1 MDGFIMLKRLGK
13 GSFGIVYK
21 VKRKQDNKIYA
32 LKRVESSQDNLNE
45 VRLLASLNHPNI
57 VKFYD
62 AFPFYKS
69 GTRIINLS
77 IIMEYAGGGDLTK
90 LINSYK
96 LKQKYISEKR
106 IWKYTY
112 QIASALEHLHRHDIL
127 HRDLKAANCFL
138 TNDDNIKLGDM
149 NISKVIKNG
158 QLAHT
163 KIGTPYYMSPEI
175 WNNTPYNEKCDI
187 WALGCLIYEL
197 ACFKVPFEGNSV
209 NELKRHINKGYYIKT
224 PNNIYS
230 HQLWTLINQM
240 LCINPVQRISINQI
254 ITVSSKK
261 IDKVSDHEIYQNVDS
276 NILNTIKMTP
286 RLQQLTNRMPQ
297 SKYIG
302 TPVLNRE
309 LKLDRPTQ
317 VNNIIN
323 NHKNNNDII
332 RNKKKYNKDE
342 IDDIIKKYKPKAHKN
357 HCNTTPPIEIKPIN
371 NIDKNDKNKQNKVN
385 PSYLDNDKPSIDG
398 RTKLEEIS
406 KHGILNMY
414 NNVKK
419 IPNNME
425 LQKNTPTKLSKIS
438 QEMSDHK
445 KYIYSKYNIYN
456 RIINGNV
463 NIDKPE
469 MTPIKGGIISSI
481 RQDARSN
488 IS

>member
-57 VKFYD
+57 IKFYD

-112 QIASALEHLHRHDIL
+112 QISSALEHLHRHDIL

-209 NELKRHINKGYYIKT
+209 NDLKRHINKGYYIKT
-224 PNNIYS
+224 PNKIYT

-240 LCINPVQRISINQI
+240 LCINPRQRISINQI
-254 ITVSSKK
+254 ISTSSKK
-261 IDKVSDHEIYQNVDS
+261 IDKVSDNEISKNVDI

-286 RLQQLTNRMPQ
+286 RLQQLTSRMPP

-302 TPVLNRE
+302 TPVLNGE
-309 LKLDRPTQ
+309 LKVDRPTQ

-323 NHKNNNDII
+323 KYKNNNDI
-332 RNKKKYNKDE
+332 NKKKYHKDE
-342 IDDIIKKYKPKAHKN
+342 IDVIIKKYKPKSYN
-357 HCNTTPPIEIKPIN
+357 VYTPTPPIERKYN
-371 NIDKNDKNKQNKVN
+371 NDIDKIEKNKQNMVK
-385 PSYLDNDKPSIDG
+385 PSYLDNIKTPIIG
-398 RTKLEEIS
+398 RSKLEEIS
-406 KHGILNMY
+406 KQDVVNRY
-414 NNVKK
+414 KQVKE

-425 LQKNTPTKLSKIS
+425 LQKNTPTK
-438 QEMSDHK
+438 
-445 KYIYSKYNIYN
+445 
-456 RIINGNV
+456 
-463 NIDKPE
+463 
-469 MTPIKGGIISSI
+469 
-481 RQDARSN
+481 
-488 IS
+488 